1 MELHRLL
8 EEQELN
14 KIPLL
19 ILANKTD
26 IAKINRD
33 DLTRSLN
40 LDYIVEN
47 PWVLTSISAK
57 NGDNIDKALEFL
69 ILHAQSA

>member
-1 MELHRLL
+1 M
-8 EEQELN
+8 
-14 KIPLL
+14 
-19 ILANKTD
+19 ANKTD